1 MSVDQTHEMKKK
13 ERIRL
18 KSIPSRIES
27 FFCSFLFVMLNNL
40 KPSSSHK
47 VRMSDVKDREYR
59 VSDFMREEKLAL
71 VENKQISCSID

>member
-13 ERIRL
+13 ERVRL
-18 KSIPSRIES
+18 KLIPSRIES

-40 KPSSSHK
+40 KPSPSHK

-59 VSDFMREEKLAL
+59 VSGFNKAEKLAL
-71 VENKQISCSID
+71 VENKQISRSID